1 LAEPST
7 PGEDAALKAEPPPA
21 AIPTSR
27 HILSNLRIVGIS
39 GLGGWACSL
48 AGIPAPWLTG
58 AMLASAVCVSAL
70 RWRGPSRPVADTA
83 MLLCGLL
90 LGSTATP
97 EALQA
102 AARYPGSLG
111 MMVLAVIGIMVVTG
125 GYLVQFARWPR
136 MDALLAAAPGALSA
150 VMAIAYERH
159 IPLSRIAI
167 IQLFRLFALVALLP
181 SLVVYS
187 GIAPADLRA
196 PTAKIVSA
204 GGLMVLGAAG
214 IATAMLFERLRM
226 TAPVILG
233 ATLASAVLHGGGWVE
248 GTLPPE
254 VAILGFVLLGS
265 AMGGRFGAV
274 TPGGL
279 VSAMPV
285 AFIAF
290 ATSMAVAMG
299 LAWPA
304 AWLAGVPYATAVV
317 AFAPGGL
324 EAMAVLAF
332 ALGLDPL
339 YVGAHHL
346 LRFFVVGFGLPLLIG
361 WLARR

>member
-1 LAEPST
+1 M
-7 PGEDAALKAEPPPA
+7 KAETSPSSTISA
-21 AIPTSR
+21 AGLIVP
-27 HILSNLRIVGIS
+27 NLRIVATAA
-39 GLGGWACSL
+39 LGGAACAL

-58 AMLASAVCVSAL
+58 AMLASAIAVSGF
-70 RWRGPSRPVADTA
+70 RWRGPSRPVVDTA

-111 MMVLAVIGIMVVTG
+111 MMILAVIGIMLVTG
-125 GYLVQFARWPR
+125 GYLVRMAGWPR
-136 MDALLAAAPGALSA
+136 IDALLAAAPGALSA
-150 VMAIAYERH
+150 VMSIAYDRN

-181 SLVVYS
+181 SLVVFS
-187 GIAPADLRA
+187 GIAPADIRA
-196 PTAKIVSA
+196 PAARIVSA

-214 IATAMLFERLRM
+214 IATALLFERLRM

-233 ATLASAVLHGGGWVE
+233 ATLASAVLHAGGWVE
-248 GTLPPE
+248 GTLPPQI
-254 VAILGFVLLGS
+254 AILGFVLLGS

-279 VSAMPV
+279 MAAMPV

-304 AWLAGVPYATAVV
+304 AWLAGVPYATALI

-346 LRFFVVGFGLPLLIG
+346 LRFFVVGFGLPFLIG
-361 WLARR
+361 WVARR